1 MAEREN
7 QNCPLHFRE
16 GEEEKKGRGGLRCNY
31 ECLEIPSAQSFL
43 KELPKEQTLGDGAG
57 GAALGSAGAH
67 AALPRDDKTFN
78 YEWPNVFHIWKL
90 DS

>member
-1 MAEREN
+1 MPSAFQGGGGRKER
-7 QNCPLHFRE
+7 
-16 GEEEKKGRGGLRCNY
+16 GGGLRCNY